1 MRDVEEQLRA
11 YGDAVERAPAA
22 GGPSLRAGRAR
33 GVLRGALVAAFVL
46 ALIVV
51 GVLVQ
56 RSDGSDRGR
65 ASTATTRAPGAP
77 VTAELG
83 LDRAVVHRGEDVLGT
98 VTFVNRTDHVVEAP
112 GTCLPRWAVEIGRTR
127 ADAVRNRVETTDCS
141 PRGRGMRFPPGTTRH
156 RFVVATSPHVCS
168 MATGCVPFPPQRT
181 RVWLLADAPGVG
193 RSRPVAL
200 RIVGPP
206 APPFCRGA
214 DLVAAPPAPVTSDAA
229 GGGRYRVV
237 LHRSGRPCV
246 LVGAPFVT
254 PTRNEGEADHPVAR
268 PEVIRLR
275 RRASAS
281 FTVTLVPP
289 TAVTADVDI
298 DLLVPPSVCFT
309 APLSITLP
317 NGGGTVPLSSPF
329 APAAGA
335 QPGCATA
342 VAERPS
348 NFVPGPRG
356 GGRAR

>member
-11 YGDAVERAPAA
+11 YGDAVEAATA
-22 GGPSLRAGRAR
+22 GGSSGRAGRVR
-33 GVLRGALVAAFVL
+33 GVLRGALVAAVVL
-46 ALIVV
+46 AMLVV

-56 RSDGSDRGR
+56 RRDGSDRGR

-77 VTAELG
+77 VTAELH
-83 LDRAVVHRGEDVLGT
+83 LDRTVVHRGEDVLGT
-98 VTFVNRTDHVVEAP
+98 VTFANRTDHVVEAP

-127 ADAVRNRVETTDCS
+127 TDAVRNRVETTDCG

-168 MATGCVPFPPQRT
+168 MATGCVPFRPQRT
-181 RVWLLADAPGVG
+181 KVWLLADAPGVG
-193 RSRPVAL
+193 RSRPVPL
-200 RIVGPP
+200 RILGPSR
-206 APPFCRGA
+206 PPFCRGA
-214 DLVAAPPAPVTSDAA
+214 DLVAALPTPVTSDAA

-237 LHRSGRPCV
+237 VRSSGRPCV
-246 LVGAPFVT
+246 LLGAPFVT

-275 RRASAS
+275 RGASAS

-289 TAVTADVDI
+289 TAVTANVDI
-298 DLLVPPSVCFT
+298 DLLVPTFVCFT

-317 NGGGTVPLSSPF
+317 NGGGTVPLPSPF
-329 APAAGA
+329 APAPGA
-335 QPGCATA
+335 PPGCATA

-348 NFVPGPRG
+348 NFVPGSPG
-356 GGRAR
+356 DGRAR

>member
-11 YGDAVERAPAA
+11 YGDAVEGAPA

-33 GVLRGALVAAFVL
+33 GVLRGALVAAVVL
-46 ALIVV
+46 ALFVV
-51 GVLVQ
+51 GVLVL
-56 RSDGSDRGR
+56 RTDGSDRGR
-65 ASTATTRAPGAP
+65 ASTATTAAPGAP
-77 VTAELG
+77 VTAALR
-83 LDRAVVHRGEDVLGT
+83 LDRAVVHRGEDVLGA

-112 GTCLPRWAVEIGRTR
+112 GVCLPRWAVEIGRTR
-127 ADAVRNRVETTDCS
+127 ADAVRNRVETSDCS

-156 RFVVATSPHVCS
+156 RFVVATTPHVCS
-168 MATGCVPFPPQRT
+168 AATGCVPFRPQRT

-193 RSRPVAL
+193 SARPVPL

-214 DLVAAPPAPVTSDAA
+214 DLEAAPPTPLTSEAA

-237 LHRSGRPCV
+237 VHTPVRSCV

-254 PTRNEGEADHPVAR
+254 PTRNEGETDHPVAR

-275 RRASAS
+275 RGTSAS

-289 TAVTADVDI
+289 TA
-298 DLLVPPSVCFT
+298 LVPSVCFT
-309 APLSITLP
+309 APLSMTLP

-329 APAAGA
+329 PPAPGA

-342 VAERPS
+342 VAEQPS

-356 GGRAR
+356 GGRVR